1 MRANGK
7 TAVALLVV
15 ALTTVGCSKNDKAQ
29 TKGVAPDS
37 APLKPVAQSGVP
49 ATLKQIDDEEGLP
62 VETKPK
68 ARDRAATG
76 PASFAEGEA
85 AYKAKKYTV
94 ATTIFDR
101 YTAEKPDNA
110 WGHFML
116 GLSAW
121 KGGDLA
127 KSEKAFKAALAIDP
141 DHLKSLMNLS
151 RVLIEEKRFDDALDT
166 LMRAGDIEPTS
177 NEVQRLIGRAS
188 HALGKTDDAIEA
200 YRHALELDEKDVW
213 SMNNLG
219 LLFLEQKRAE
229 EAMPLFL
236 KAVDLRKDV
245 AAFHNNLGMAF
256 EHTRRF
262 KDAAEAYNDALSA
275 DAGYEKA
282 KQNLARV
289 EAIKVTGDD
298 DDDRAGSK

>member
-1 MRANGK
+1 MRANG
-7 TAVALLVV
+7 TTVAALLVV
-15 ALTTVGCSKNDKAQ
+15 ALTTIGCSKNDKGQ

-37 APLKPVAQSGVP
+37 APLKPVAPSGEA
-49 ATLKQIDDEEGLP
+49 ATLKQVDDEEGLP

-68 ARDRAATG
+68 ARERAATG

-85 AYKAKKYTV
+85 AYKAKKYTD
-94 ATTIFDR
+94 ATAIFDR

-127 KSEKAFKAALAIDP
+127 KSEKAFNAALAIDP

-151 RVLIEEKRFDDALDT
+151 RVLIEQQRFDDALNT

-177 NEVQRLIGRAS
+177 NEVLRLTGRAY
-188 HALGKTDDAIEA
+188 HALGRTNDAIEA
-200 YRHALELDEKDVW
+200 YRHAIELDEQDVW

-219 LLFLEQKRAE
+219 LVFLEQKRAD

-298 DDDRAGSK
+298 DERAGSK

>member
-7 TAVALLVV
+7 TAAALLVV

-29 TKGVAPDS
+29 TKGVVPDS
-37 APLKPVAQSGVP
+37 APVKPVAQSGVP
-49 ATLKQIDDEEGLP
+49 ATLEQIDDEEGLP
-62 VETKPK
+62 VETKPN
-68 ARDRAATG
+68 ARERAATG
-76 PASFAEGEA
+76 PALFAEGEA
-85 AYKAKKYTV
+85 AYKARKYT
-94 ATTIFDR
+94 AASTIFER
-101 YTAEKPDNA
+101 YTAKKPENA

-121 KGGDLA
+121 KGGDLVKA
-127 KSEKAFKAALAIDP
+127 EKAFNDALAIEP
-141 DHLKSLMNLS
+141 DHLKSLVNLS
-151 RVLIEEKRFDDALDT
+151 RVLLEQKRFDDALNT
-166 LMRAGDIEPTS
+166 LMRAGDIEPNS
-177 NEVQRLIGRAS
+177 NEVPRLMGRAY

-200 YRHALELDEKDVW
+200 YRHAIELDEKDVW

-219 LLFLEQKRAE
+219 LVFLEQKRAE
-229 EAMPLFL
+229 EAMPLLL
-236 KAVDLRKDV
+236 KAVDLQKDV

-282 KQNLARV
+282 KHNLARV
-289 EAIKVTGDD
+289 EAIKVIDD
-298 DDDRAGSK
+298 DDDERAGSR

>member
-1 MRANGK
+1 
-7 TAVALLVV
+7 LLEKRQGSDE
-15 ALTTVGCSKNDKAQ
+15 GCGTGRCAAEAGCAIRRTNHTQADRRRRRTPGRDEAE
-29 TKGVAPDS
+29 GAIAP
-37 APLKPVAQSGVP
+37 PL
-49 ATLKQIDDEEGLP
+49 
-62 VETKPK
+62 
-68 ARDRAATG
+68 AR
-76 PASFAEGEA
+76 PSFAEGEA
-85 AYKAKKYTV
+85 AYKAKRYTD

-188 HALGKTDDAIEA
+188 HALGKTMMRS
-200 YRHALELDEKDVW
+200 RHIVTPSNW
-213 SMNNLG
+213 M
-219 LLFLEQKRAE
+219 
-229 EAMPLFL
+229 
-236 KAVDLRKDV
+236 
-245 AAFHNNLGMAF
+245 
-256 EHTRRF
+256 RRT
-262 KDAAEAYNDALSA
+262 S
-275 DAGYEKA
+275 G
-282 KQNLARV
+282 R
-289 EAIKVTGDD
+289 
-298 DDDRAGSK
+298 